1 MPVRSCPPCKTI
13 SSWPFPVGPC
23 FMAGPKRSKARKRE
37 RFAEDPLDWK
47 DDGKR
52 IAEATIVRAG
62 VDACDAVRV

>member
-1 MPVRSCPPCKTI
+1 MPVRSCPPGRFPLGPA
-13 SSWPFPVGPC
+13 SWLDPSG
-23 FMAGPKRSKARKRE
+23 AKREKE
-37 RFAEDPLDWK
+37 RFARDPLDWK